1 MCNSNALS
9 PNSQCEHH
17 TLLAPFVDQKHPSP
31 PLLNP
36 RPPGELAL
44 ALLEAKSLL
53 ALALPMVLS
62 GLLFYS
68 RSMISM
74 LFLGR
79 LGRLPLAG
87 GTLAIGFA
95 NITGYS
101 ILSGLATGMEP
112 ICSQAF
118 GANKRSALLRLAL
131 RRTVLLLLTASLPIA
146 ALWAVMH
153 RLLLLCGQDPDIAAA
168 ARSYILTSLPDLL
181 LQSFLHPL
189 RVYLRAQSIIIP
201 LTYCA
206 AIALLLHIPINY
218 LLVSVHQL
226 GIQGVALASVSANF
240 NLLILL
246 VSFIYFFG
254 IHSPTSGDDGELHLT
269 KHGFDAWRSLIG
281 LAIPSCISVCL
292 EWWWYEIMILLC
304 GLLLDPK
311 STVASM
317 GILIQTTSLLYI
329 FPSSLSY
336 GVSTRV
342 GNELGANRPDRAR
355 RAAAVGLSCG
365 AALGLAAL
373 VFAVSVRNAWAAMF
387 TDSKGIAKLT
397 AAVLPILGLCELGN
411 CPQTVGCGV
420 LRGCARPRAAANI
433 NLVSFYGFGMPVAVG
448 LAFFG
453 GFDFRGLW
461 LGLLAAQAACVATM
475 LSVVRRTD
483 WDLQAER
490 AQRLTKGA
498 VESDALVVKV
508 IGDGSDESNGKQAT
522 KTGVMGGEGKSP
534 LIVSINIDGS
544 TVLT

>member
-1 MCNSNALS
+1 
-9 PNSQCEHH
+9 
-17 TLLAPFVDQKHPSP
+17 
-31 PLLNP
+31 
-36 RPPGELAL
+36 
-44 ALLEAKSLL
+44 
-53 ALALPMVLS
+53 MVLS

-118 GANKRSALLRLAL
+118 GADRHSPVLRLAL

-146 ALWAVMH
+146 ALWASMH
-153 RLLLLCGQDPDIAAA
+153 RILLLCGQDPDIAAA
-168 ARSYILTSLPDLL
+168 ARSYILSSLPDLL
-181 LQSFLHPL
+181 LQSFIHPI
-189 RVYLRAQSIIIP
+189 RIYLRAQSITIP

-206 AIALLLHIPINY
+206 ALALLLHLPINY

-226 GIQGVALASVSANF
+226 GIQGVALASVFANL
-240 NLLILL
+240 NLFVLL
-246 VSFIYFFG
+246 VIFIYFFG
-254 IHSPTSGDDGELHLT
+254 IHNTTTGGDDGELHRT
-269 KHGFDAWRSLIG
+269 KDGFTAWKSLLG

-387 TDSKGIAKLT
+387 TESEGIMKLT

-420 LRGCARPRAAANI
+420 LRGCARPRTAANI

-448 LAFFG
+448 LGFFVG
-453 GFDFRGLW
+453 LDFRGLW
-461 LGLLAAQAACVATM
+461 LGLLAAQAACVAAM
-475 LSVVRRTD
+475 LSVVRDTD
-483 WDLQAER
+483 WKLQTER
-490 AQRLTKGA
+490 AQRLASGA
-498 VESDALVVKV
+498 VESNALVVKV
-508 IGDGSDESNGKQAT
+508 VVDGSDESNGQEAT
-522 KTGVMGGEGKSP
+522 KTGVFDGDGRPSF
-534 LIVSINIDGS
+534 LVSVKIDGS
-544 TVLT
+544 TLLT